1 MKFTI
6 DRFEGELALVELEDK
21 EIIAIP
27 TKVLPKEAEEGDII
41 VMEIDEKET
50 EKKRARIEEK
60 FRRLLKE

>member
-27 TKVLPKEAEEGDII
+27 KKVLPKEAEEGDII

>member
-27 TKVLPKEAEEGDII
+27 KKVLPKEVEEGDII